1 MMPSEYQDFCQ
12 AAVRDKG
19 PWIVKPIAS
28 SRGRGIYLVNNPNQ
42 VPLDDQTM
50 VCKYLGNPLLVD
62 GFKFDI
68 RLYVAVTS
76 YDPLIIYLYEEGMA
90 RFATIKY
97 DMNNRHLKNQWM
109 HLTNYSINKKNNDY
123 VKSDDA
129 DLEDYGNKWTLGAL
143 LRYLREEGVDTKV
156 LMSKI
161 EQVIIKSIIAVESP
175 IAQATKMFVPFRGNC
190 SELYGFDIL
199 IDDNLKPWV
208 LEVNLSPSLATD
220 APLDLKIKSN
230 VISGTISMPFPVT
243 EWKPEVRQSCMD
255 ITRKTF
261 SI

>member
-1 MMPSEYQDFCQ
+1 
-12 AAVRDKG
+12 
-19 PWIVKPIAS
+19 
-28 SRGRGIYLVNNPNQ
+28 
-42 VPLDDQTM
+42 M

-97 DMNNRHLKNQWM
+97 DTGNRHIKNQWM
-109 HLTNYSINKKNNDY
+109 HLTNYSINKKNTDY

-129 DLEDYGNKWTLGAL
+129 DQEDYGNKWTLGAL
-143 LRYLREEGVDTKV
+143 LRYLKDEGHDTRT

-161 EQVIIKSIIAVESP
+161 EAVIIKSIIAVESP
-175 IAQATKMFVPFRGNC
+175 IATAAKMFVPFRSNC

-199 IDDNLKPWV
+199 IDDDLKPWV
-208 LEVNLSPSLATD
+208 LEVNL
-220 APLDLKIKSN
+220 
-230 VISGTISMPFPVT
+230 
-243 EWKPEVRQSCMD
+243 R
-255 ITRKTF
+255 
-261 SI
+261 